1 MNNILFKQVR
11 RLDPVEG
18 IDQITDVL
26 ISDGIIQAIA
36 PSLVDVPDS
45 TILENCQ
52 GLILAPGL
60 VDLYSHSGQPG
71 NEDRETLI
79 SLAAAATAGGF
90 TRMTILPDTFP
101 PLDNA
106 PSLLSLQQKA
116 PKLNLAP
123 QMFFWG
129 ACTMGIEGKQ
139 MTELAELADVG
150 VVGFTDGQSLQDLA
164 LVRRLLEYSQP
175 LGKPVALMAANPQL
189 AGDGVVREGIL
200 SLTSGLPSSP
210 IMAESAALAA
220 LLEIV
225 AEIGTPV
232 HLMRISTA
240 RGVELIANAKARG
253 LPVTASV
260 TWMHLL
266 FNTNNLSSYDPNLH
280 LQPPLGNPEDQMALI
295 TGIKAGI
302 IDAIAVD
309 HTPLTYEEK
318 TVAFAQAPPGA
329 IGLELALPLLW
340 QNLVT
345 TGKLTALEL
354 WKSLTVAPQKCLQQQ
369 PISWTVGNQAELIL
383 FDPQQSWIVNQKNL
397 KSSSYNTPWLGKEI
411 TGCVVRVW
419 NSEKQF

>member
-1 MNNILFKQVR
+1 MNNILLKQVR

-26 ISDGIIQAIA
+26 ISDGMIQAIA
-36 PSLVDVPDS
+36 PNLIDFPDS
-45 TILENCQ
+45 TITKNCQ

-71 NEDRETLI
+71 HEERETLT

-90 TRMTILPDTFP
+90 TRVTILPDTVP

-106 PSLLSLQQKA
+106 PSLLSLQQKVS
-116 PKLNLAP
+116 KLDSAP

-129 ACTMGIEGKQ
+129 ASTMGMEGKQ
-139 MTELAELADVG
+139 MTELAELADGG
-150 VVGFTDGQSLQDLA
+150 VVGFTEGKSLQDLA

-175 LGKPVALMAANPQL
+175 LGKPVTLMAANPQL
-189 AGDGVVREGIL
+189 AGNGVVREGII
-200 SLTSGLPSSP
+200 SLASGLPASP
-210 IMAESAALAA
+210 VMAESAALAA

-225 AEIGTPV
+225 AEIDTPV
-232 HLMRISTA
+232 HFMRISTA
-240 RGVELIANAKARG
+240 RGVELIADAKARG

-266 FNTNNLSSYDPNLH
+266 FNTNNLSSYNPNLR
-280 LQPPLGNPEDQMALI
+280 LQPPLGNTEDQLALI
-295 TGIKAGI
+295 TGIKTGI

-345 TGKLTALEL
+345 PGKLTALEL
-354 WKSLTVAPQKCLQQQ
+354 WQSLSVAPQKCLQQQ
-369 PISWTVGNQAELIL
+369 PISSTVGDRAELIL
-383 FDPQQSWIVNQKNL
+383 FDPQESWSVNQQTL
-397 KSSSYNTPWLGKEI
+397 KSSSCNTPWLGTEI
-411 TGCVVRVW
+411 TGRVVRVW
-419 NSEKQF
+419 NS